1 MASRRTFISSS
12 IAAGTLLA
20 ANMAGGNEK
29 PKDAA
34 PKIAPASKPLRI
46 LILGGTGFIGP
57 HQVRYAVSR
66 GHKVTVFNRG
76 KTNPGLF
83 PEVEHLEG
91 DRNGKLDALKNR
103 EWDAVIDNPSTL
115 PRWVRDAAQLLK
127 NSAGQYLFISTMS
140 VYPDRVAPG
149 ADETA
154 DVIELEDPTTEK
166 ITGETYGGLK
176 VLAERE
182 AEKAFPG
189 RATIVRPGL
198 IVGPGDPT
206 DRFTYWPVRVA
217 RGGEI
222 LAPGSPTDP
231 LQFIDGRDLGE
242 WTIRLLE
249 QKAFGKFN
257 AIGPLSKL
265 TIGEMLGGMRGVM
278 SGSHPIS
285 FTWVPADFLEAQKV
299 APWQDMPVWVP
310 PIGDYAGFGQA
321 SNRRAVES
329 GLTFRSL
336 ADTTEATLKFV
347 ASRGAERNAKMRAGL
362 AADREVEVLAA
373 WKKAQSAPKAAEP
386 KKPA

>member
-1 MASRRTFISSS
+1 MATSRRTFISSS

-20 ANMAGGNEK
+20 ANLAGGAEK
-29 PKDAA
+29 QKEA
-34 PKIAPASKPLRI
+34 PKTTAASRPLRI

-127 NSAGQYLFISTMS
+127 NSASQYLFISTMS
-140 VYPDRVAPG
+140 VYVDATAGPG

-154 DVIELEDPTTEK
+154 PVIKLEDPTVET

-176 VLAERE
+176 VLAEKE

-198 IVGPGDPT
+198 IVGQGDPT
-206 DRFTYWPVRVA
+206 DRFSYWPVRVA
-217 RGGEI
+217 RGGEV
-222 LAPGSPTDP
+222 LAPGNPDDP
-231 LQFIDGRDLGE
+231 VQWIDARDLAE
-242 WTIRLLE
+242 WTIRLVE
-249 QKAFGKFN
+249 QKAYGTFN
-257 AIGPLSKL
+257 AIGPVSKL
-265 TIGEMLGGMRGVM
+265 SMAEMLHGMRAVM
-278 SGSHPIS
+278 PGSLPIS

-299 APWQDMPVWVP
+299 APWQDIPVWVP
-310 PIGDYAGFGQA
+310 PVGEYAGFGSA
-321 SNRRAVES
+321 SNKRAIDS

-336 ADTTEATLKFV
+336 ADTTETTLKFIN
-347 ASRGAERNAKMRAGL
+347 SRGAERNAKMRAGITPE
-362 AADREVEVLAA
+362 REAEVLAA
-373 WKKAQSAPKAAEP
+373 WKKAKSEA